1 MSLMPPRYPEIHVRL
16 HSSNPFAL
24 ISAVRLAL
32 RRSRV
37 HVGEI
42 DRFTEEALSSEEP
55 RHMRRVCADW
65 AEVEVLN

>member
-1 MSLMPPRYPEIHVRL
+1 MTCMAPRYPQIHVRL

-24 ISAVRLAL
+24 ISAVRLEL

-37 HVGEI
+37 QKGEI

-65 AEVEVLN
+65 AEVEVLH

>member
-1 MSLMPPRYPEIHVRL
+1 MTSMAPKYPEIQIRL

-37 HVGEI
+37 QAGEI
-42 DRFTEEALSSEEP
+42 NRFTEEALSSEEP
-55 RHMRRVCADW
+55 RQMRRVCADW
-65 AEVEVLN
+65 AAVEVLH

>member
-1 MSLMPPRYPEIHVRL
+1 MTLMAPRYPEIQISL

-32 RRSRV
+32 RRSRI
-37 HVGEI
+37 HAGEI

-55 RHMRRVCADW
+55 QQMRQVCADW
-65 AEVEVLN
+65 AAVEVLH

>member
-1 MSLMPPRYPEIHVRL
+1 MTLTAPRYPEIRVRL

-37 HVGEI
+37 QAGEI

-65 AEVEVLN
+65 AEVSVLY